1 MIFSISIKKIQV
13 TFLERFSIATRST
26 ISFSLFFVCVF
37 LLSSPS
43 TARSFKVKWKKIQVL
58 VYTKNGKGYVHD
70 NIPFAVEAM
79 RKLGKDNGFKVDVSD
94 DPSVFT
100 EENLGKY
107 NALIFTSTNNEVF
120 DNDSQ
125 KVAFM
130 RYVQAGGGFLGIHS
144 VTGTERKWEWFKRL
158 VGGTFVRHAKQQVFA
173 EVVVDKK
180 HPSTVHL
187 PDQWKNN
194 DECYYVTTIN
204 PDLHVVL
211 AHDLTT
217 VDDPEKPLWFGNS
230 YPSAWYHE
238 WDGGRQFY
246 TALGHEG
253 AMYSDPVF
261 MKHILGGLQ
270 WVVAGNRKPDFKLAT
285 ARSSDDPL
293 PY

>member
-1 MIFSISIKKIQV
+1 MQV
-13 TFLERFSIATRST
+13 LNPGRASIATRST
-26 ISFSLFFVCVF
+26 ISFSLIIWFFF
-37 LLSSPS
+37 LFISPS
-43 TARSFKVKWKKIQVL
+43 TAQSFKVNWNKVHVL

-70 NIPFAVEAM
+70 NIPFAVEAV
-79 RKLGKDNGFKVDVSD
+79 RKLGKENGFKVDVSD
-94 DPSVFT
+94 DPSVFN
-100 EENLGKY
+100 EDNLKQY

-120 DNDSQ
+120 DTDSQ

-130 RYVQAGGGFLGIHS
+130 RYVQAGGGFVGIHS

-173 EVVVDKK
+173 ELVIDKT
-180 HPSTVHL
+180 HPSTTHL
-187 PDQWKNN
+187 PKQWKNN

-238 WDGGRQFY
+238 WDGGKQFY

-261 MKHILGGLQ
+261 LKHILGGLQ
-270 WVVAGNRKPDFKLAT
+270 WVVAGNRKPDFRLGRAK
-285 ARSSDDPL
+285 SPDDPL